1 MINVCSKCGTQ
12 NRLPASRLH
21 QVSRCAHCKHE
32 LSPPGRPVDVRSVG
46 DFSELVKDSPLPVL
60 VDFWASWCAPCR
72 LVAPELNK
80 IAQQKRHHLIV
91 AKVNTETLPDL
102 AGRYR
107 IDAIPTMVLF
117 RGGQEAQRLSG
128 AQSASGILRELRL

>member
-21 QVSRCAHCKHE
+21 QISRCAHCKE
-32 LSPPGRPVDVRSVG
+32 ALSPPGHPVDVRSVG
-46 DFSELVKDSPLPVL
+46 DFRELVKDSPLPVL

-80 IAQQKRHHLIV
+80 IAGQKHQQLVV
-91 AKVNTETLPDL
+91 AKVNTEALPDV
-102 AGRYR
+102 AGHYG
-107 IDAIPTMVLF
+107 IDAIPTLILF
-117 RGGQEAQRLSG
+117 REGREAGRVSG
-128 AQSASGILRELRL
+128 AQSASGILRELGL